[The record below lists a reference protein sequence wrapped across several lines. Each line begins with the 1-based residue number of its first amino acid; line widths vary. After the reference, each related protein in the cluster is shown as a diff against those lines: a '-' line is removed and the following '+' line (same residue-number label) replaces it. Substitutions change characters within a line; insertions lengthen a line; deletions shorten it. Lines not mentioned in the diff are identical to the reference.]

1 MVDYGSGTLLTENTD
16 PYKLGSVNP
25 DWTMGWNGNV
35 GYKNLSLS
43 FLFKAR
49 FGGIVISE
57 TQKWLDRYGVSK
69 ATADARD
76 LGYVQMGNLRVN
88 PQTYYRAIS
97 DTGMNSYY
105 VYSATNIRL
114 QEVALTYS
122 FSKEQLGKSLSNL
135 SVSLIGNNLWMIYNK
150 APYDPELTATT
161 GITGQGY
168 DKFMLPSLRGYGV
181 SVKFGF

>member
-1 MVDYGSGTLLTENTD
+1 
-16 PYKLGSVNP
+16 
-25 DWTMGWNGNV
+25 
-35 GYKNLSLS
+35 
-43 FLFKAR
+43 
-49 FGGIVISE
+49 
-57 TQKWLDRYGVSK
+57 
-69 ATADARD
+69 
-76 LGYVQMGNLRVN
+76 
-88 PQTYYRAIS
+88 
-97 DTGMNSYY
+97 MNSYY

>member
-1 MVDYGSGTLLTENTD
+1 
-16 PYKLGSVNP
+16 
-25 DWTMGWNGNV
+25 MGWNGNV

-57 TQKWLDRYGVSK
+57 TQKWLERYGVSK